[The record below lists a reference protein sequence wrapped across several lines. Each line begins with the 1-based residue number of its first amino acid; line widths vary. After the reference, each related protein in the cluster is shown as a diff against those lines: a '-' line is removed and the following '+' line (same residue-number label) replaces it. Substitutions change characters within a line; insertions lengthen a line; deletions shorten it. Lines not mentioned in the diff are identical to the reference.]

1 MFLVVKYSVND
12 APFLVGFAVKAGSHV
27 QRKYKHKKRTFEPG
41 RRKQKRKGT
50 ISIFFCLRRYVIR
63 VNRDNA
69 SKGIAQA
76 HAPAQ
81 KKINIFCQRI
91 NKQLY
96 PVRSRRRPA
105 HVLCLCLRRTC
116 EPLLI
121 LRHEVRLT
129 KRLSLSFLITKL

>member
-41 RRKQKRKGT
+41 RRKQKQKRKGT

-69 SKGIAQA
+69 SKCIAQA

-81 KKINIFCQRI
+81 KKRNIFLSAD
-91 NKQLY
+91 KQTIVSS
-96 PVRSRRRPA
+96 PIEEKTCA
-105 HVLCLCLRRTC
+105 CAVL
-116 EPLLI
+116 LLASY
-121 LRHEVRLT
+121 V
-129 KRLSLSFLITKL
+129 